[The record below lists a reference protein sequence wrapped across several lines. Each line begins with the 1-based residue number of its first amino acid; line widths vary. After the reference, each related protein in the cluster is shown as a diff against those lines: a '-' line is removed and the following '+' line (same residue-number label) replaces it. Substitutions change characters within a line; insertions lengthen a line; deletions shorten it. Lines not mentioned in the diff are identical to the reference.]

1 MSPSPTLRD
10 WLLRRAAPLLCVGIV
25 AWMAVPR
32 ESGPS
37 FQRFP
42 TAGGRMPAW
51 TMKDL
56 QGRAVSSETY
66 AGKVVLLNFWATWCP
81 PCLREIPD
89 LQQFHADHAAEG
101 FTVIGASVESDTPE
115 VVRDFVSRRKLT
127 YPVLLADPSIQ
138 MLFGGVSA
146 NPMSPGGLPLPTTFV
161 VARDGRYVAR
171 YLGALTREELDRVLL
186 PLLRNTGTNAVGPR
200 GS

>member
-25 AWMAVPR
+25 AWMAIPR
-32 ESGPS
+32 QSGPE

-56 QGRAVSSETY
+56 EGKAVTSEAF

-89 LQQFHADHAAEG
+89 LNQFQLDHGAEG

-115 VVRDFVSRRKLT
+115 VVREFVKRRKLA
-127 YPVLLADPSIQ
+127 YPVLIADASVQ
-138 MLFGGVSA
+138 SLFGGVSA
-146 NPMSPGGLPLPTTFV
+146 NPMTPGGLPLPTTFL
-161 VARDGRYVAR
+161 VAADGRYVAR
-171 YLGALTREELDRVLL
+171 YLGSLNRAELDRAIL
-186 PLLRNTGTNAVGPR
+186 PLLRSVGATNAPAR
-200 GS
+200 